1 MNNIFNQLAILL
13 RDSDIL
19 MKEIENEYNT
29 AIENIRFDGEEE
41 FLHQYY
47 KKILTSVYRMRNNAA
62 ALLLRYKCTCLL
74 SEDEITIIIDD
85 KKCTLSANAIKTILQ
100 DDYQKIMDKN
110 KTDNPET
117 IRTIQKTDSVSAP
130 VPDNKNEQ
138 DPVKV
143 DDRLKTAGTEDKYQ
157 KEIGKTPDTKKP
169 VIKVQERKPFE
180 NSKPRK
186 MDNEKLPVD
195 EHKAEVRKNEPNDE
209 MQLFDPFEDTT
220 FFDEDD
226 SGQSEKN
233 NTEKEP
239 EMQIS
244 EQVDT
249 QEPEEPVFDFD
260 NDLDIPFTDDLDVPF
275 TSGHD
280 EPSAKEPT
288 HAETDNEK
296 SDLKDSE
303 VDDSFFFFEEPEEV
317 SEPSEG
323 RKTDETSDN
332 INKPGEIPIIPQKT
346 AEQEIEED
354 DIFGFMED
362 DILISDKGNEKQPAI
377 GVPTEEAVSKFN
389 HNIFSQVK
397 DDNKTQPE
405 PEKTEEPSTREP
417 MSKFNLSQEEFQKP
431 KTPVPVTKD
440 EPVHK
445 FTAEAVSGDT
455 EDLLDQLKKGRA
467 AYDKEEL
474 ERKLNDAQNVKLKGN
489 VIDLST
495 GNVKSGDIDAEQAI
509 GKVSNVARDIITAS
523 KKDRLMDAKLEGNTR
538 SEKHAYELQRD
549 SDFVRMKDGF
559 ILDDCKIAIV
569 VYEEGS
575 IKTKDK
581 VKLVIAPISI
591 PETGTALVTDICAY
605 MECNG
610 EIHGA
615 SVAPG
620 KNSTLI
626 IRGEDYTFLIR
637 GSWENGDFKT
647 AISIVGNGTEV
658 KSKIEK
664 KEIRPSSM
672 DEIGIGHNVIYADHA
687 TIAHIIPVTDQNDFG
702 DYSNFMAVV
711 VKDYGIDQ
719 DVDCKVLRDVPEM
732 IIKGEKYRYAV
743 STSWDNDIFK
753 VNFKTLTR

>member
-1 MNNIFNQLAILL
+1 MNNIFNQLALLL

-117 IRTIQKTDSVSAP
+117 IITIQKTDSVSAP

-138 DPVKV
+138 DSVKV
-143 DDRLKTAGTEDKYQ
+143 DERLKTAGTEDKYP
-157 KEIGKTPDTKKP
+157 KEMGKTPDTKKP

-180 NSKPRK
+180 SSKPKK
-186 MDNEKLPVD
+186 MDNEKLTAD
-195 EHKAEVRKNEPNDE
+195 ERKAEVRRNEPKDST
-209 MQLFDPFEDTT
+209 QLFDQFEDTM
-220 FFDEDD
+220 FFDEED
-226 SGQSEKN
+226 SGPSEKN

-239 EMQIS
+239 EMQTPMQI
-244 EQVDT
+244 DT
-249 QEPEEPVFDFD
+249 HKLEEPVFDFD
-260 NDLDIPFTDDLDVPF
+260 DDDLDIPFTDDLEVPL

-280 EPSAKEPT
+280 ELFVKEPT
-288 HAETDNEK
+288 HAEADDKKN
-296 SDLKDSE
+296 DLKDME
-303 VDDSFFFFEEPEEV
+303 EDDSFFFFDEEPEKV
-317 SEPSEG
+317 SEPSEK
-323 RKTDETSDN
+323 RKSDEISDN
-332 INKPGEIPIIPQKT
+332 TNKSGEIPIIHQRT
-346 AEQEIEED
+346 VEQEIEED
-354 DIFGFMED
+354 DIFGFMEE
-362 DILISDKGNEKQPAI
+362 DILISDKGKEKQPDI
-377 GVPTEEAVSKFN
+377 GIPTEEAATKFN
-389 HNIFSQVK
+389 HNILSQVK
-397 DDNKTQPE
+397 DDNKIQPE
-405 PEKTEEPSTREP
+405 SEKPSTRNP

-431 KTPVPVTKD
+431 KTPAPVIKD

-455 EDLLDQLKKGRA
+455 EDLLDQLKKGRE

-474 ERKLNDAQNVKLKGN
+474 ERKLNDVQNVKLKGN

-523 KKDRLMDAKLEGNTR
+523 KKDRLMDAKLDENTR

-581 VKLVIAPISI
+581 VKLIIAPISI

-719 DVDCKVLRDVPEM
+719 DVDCKVLRDTPEM